1 MEQFRQIAEIQ
12 SVLFVYLAAGLLC
25 RKLRIIS
32 DEMRAR
38 LTDFVLF
45 VTLPCMIFHSFSVEF
60 SLEILQRSALA
71 LTIAAAIA
79 LVSLAVGAVYRG
91 MPEEKRAVMRFGT
104 LVNNA
109 VFGGIPI
116 VSELYGSEAIFLS
129 SFFVI
134 PQRILMWT
142 VGVGMFTV
150 GDKRKGGVWKV
161 LRMPTVI
168 AVYLGLVR
176 MILQLPLPAF
186 LDTALHGLGA
196 CTSPLAMV
204 LVGAILADTSL
215 RELFDPAVFVL
226 TAIRQLLLPGILLMA
241 LKWLHTETVMT
252 GVSVILTAM
261 PVGSTTAILAKK
273 YGADDRFA
281 SRSVFLSTL
290 LSLLTVPL
298 IAAFL

>member
-79 LVSLAVGAVYRG
+79 IVSLAVGAVYRG

-116 VSELYGSEAIFLS
+116 VSELYGSEAVFLS

-142 VGVGMFTV
+142 VGVGMFAA
-150 GDKRKGGVWKV
+150 GDRRKGGVWKV
-161 LRMPTVI
+161 LKMPTVV

-176 MILQLPLPAF
+176 MILQLPLPGF
-186 LDTALHGLGA
+186 LDTALHGLGS

-204 LVGAILADTSL
+204 LVGAILADTRL

-226 TAIRQLLLPGILLMA
+226 TAIRQLLLPGLLLLA
-241 LKWLHTETVMT
+241 LKLLHTETVMT

-281 SRSVFLSTL
+281 SRSVFLSTV